1 MKIKK
6 IIDLIKKSGV
16 LAIYEGKDCQ
26 WLSDGHAT
34 YPVTD
39 LPEICSVTLCA
50 MYDITAKQ
58 ADKLRIIDR
67 IALPTTCNYAD
78 TVENEKII
86 PECPIEIIV
95 GDKRLIAYATS
106 QGIAFLDKRYL
117 APFSD
122 MDENMLRVYERYTA
136 DGDLYFVVK
145 NGFMLVG
152 IIEPAKVINVDFV
165 ASIKSMATA
174 CEIALQNVKE
184 EV

>member
-1 MKIKK
+1 MSIRNASAEIRKNIKIKK

-67 IALPTTCNYAD
+67 IALPTICNYAD
-78 TVENEKII
+78 TVENEKIV
-86 PECPIEIIV
+86 PEN
-95 GDKRLIAYATS
+95 L
-106 QGIAFLDKRYL
+106 
-117 APFSD
+117 
-122 MDENMLRVYERYTA
+122 
-136 DGDLYFVVK
+136 
-145 NGFMLVG
+145 FMMVMEA
-152 IIEPAKVINVDFV
+152 IHQ
-165 ASIKSMATA
+165 T
-174 CEIALQNVKE
+174 
-184 EV
+184 